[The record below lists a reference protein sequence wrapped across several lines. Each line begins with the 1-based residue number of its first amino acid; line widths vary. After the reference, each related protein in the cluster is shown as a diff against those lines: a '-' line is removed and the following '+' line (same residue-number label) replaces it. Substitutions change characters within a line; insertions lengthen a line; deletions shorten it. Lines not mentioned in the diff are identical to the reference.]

1 MSDAEKLEMIQTVM
15 GIPDSDTAEVER
27 IEVYL
32 SAAEKEIL
40 AWRYS
45 LSGDQPSEV
54 PSEFEMTQVWA
65 VITGYSQ
72 IGAEGQSTHSE
83 NGISRTF
90 NYSDMIQYIRRNVR
104 PLVGV
109 LSR

>member
-1 MSDAEKLEMIQTVM
+1 MNDTEKLEMVQTVM
-15 GIPDSDTAEVER
+15 GISDSETAEVER

-32 SAAEKEIL
+32 NAAAKEIL

-45 LSGDQPSEV
+45 LSGNQPSEV
-54 PSEFEMTQVWA
+54 PEEFEMVQVWA

-72 IGAEGQSTHSE
+72 IGAEGQSAHSE

-90 NYSDMIQYIRRNVR
+90 NYSDMIQYIHRNIR